1 MKFRIFS
8 FSLLAWILSLLVPN
22 ANADGIIGTNLST
35 FAILGGAGV
44 AINGTGS
51 VITGSV
57 GSYPNVAPTAITGTI
72 PTSFTEPVGTVQIGG
87 GIATS
92 AQGEL
97 GTAIN
102 GLSGMTPNFPV
113 ISTLGTITLGPGV
126 YSAPSGL
133 TLTGGTITLNG
144 GGNANA
150 LWVFQVGSSLTA
162 QSSTVI
168 NVINTGSGAGVYWVM
183 PAGSAMLDPN
193 VTFEGNILANASIT
207 LATNDT
213 DPCGRLLT
221 QTASVTL
228 AGMDVVGAGCT
239 TGLGGSTALLA
250 GSSGLSGGGTL
261 TTSGGTTTVT
271 PAPFQST
278 GGGGGGGGTPVPEPS
293 TFGLLLAG
301 LLPLGLLAL
310 RKLQAGC

>member
-1 MKFRIFS
+1 MKIPLSS
-8 FSLLAWILSLLVPN
+8 FSLLVLIPALLLVPN

-72 PTSFTEPVGTVQIGG
+72 PTNFTEPVGTVQIGG
-87 GIATS
+87 GTATS

-102 GLSGMTPNFPV
+102 GLSGMTPTAPP
-113 ISTLGTITLGPGV
+113 ISSLGTITLGPGV
-126 YSAPSGL
+126 YSASSTL

-162 QSSTVI
+162 QSNTVI
-168 NVINTGSGAGVYWVM
+168 NVINTGPGAGVYWVM

-228 AGMDVVGAGCT
+228 AGMDIVGAGCT

-271 PAPFQST
+271 TAPFQST
-278 GGGGGGGGTPVPEPS
+278 GGGGNTSVPEPP
-293 TFGLLLAG
+293 TFALLLAG

-310 RKLQAGC
+310 RKFQAGC

>member
-1 MKFRIFS
+1 MQFRIFS
-8 FSLLAWILSLLVPN
+8 FSLLAWILPLLAPN
-22 ANADGIIGTNLST
+22 ANADGIIGTDLST

-44 AINGTGS
+44 AIGGTGS

-57 GSYPNVAPTAITGTI
+57 GSYPDVAPTAITGTI
-72 PTSFTEPVGTVQIGG
+72 PTSFTQPVGTVQIGG
-87 GIATS
+87 GTATS
-92 AQGEL
+92 AQSEL

-102 GLSGMTPNFPV
+102 GLSGMTPNFPP
-113 ISTLGTITLGPGV
+113 ISSLGTIMLGPGV

-162 QSSTVI
+162 QSNTVI

-183 PAGSAMLDPN
+183 PGGSAVLDPN
-193 VTFEGNILANASIT
+193 VTFEGNILANVSIT

-228 AGMDVVGAGCT
+228 AGTDKVGIGCT
-239 TGLGGSTALLA
+239 TGLGGSTGLLA
-250 GSSGLSGGGTL
+250 GSGGLSGGGTL

-271 PAPFQST
+271 PAPVHSI
-278 GGGGGGGGTPVPEPS
+278 PEPS
-293 TFGLLLAG
+293 TLLLLGSG
-301 LLPLGLLAL
+301 LIGLAARYRRKPALA
-310 RKLQAGC
+310 RPN

>member
-1 MKFRIFS
+1 VLI
-8 FSLLAWILSLLVPN
+8 LALFLVPT

-57 GSYPNVAPTAITGTI
+57 GGCCVATAVTGVI
-72 PTSFTEPVGTVQIGG
+72 PTDFTISGGTVQSGG

-102 GLSGMTPNFPV
+102 GLSGMTPTSPS
-113 ISTLGTITLGPGV
+113 ISSLGTITLGPGV
-126 YSAPSGL
+126 YSASSTL

-150 LWVFQVGSSLTA
+150 LWVFQIGSSLTA
-162 QSSTVI
+162 QSNTVI

-183 PAGSAMLDPN
+183 PAGSATLDPN

-221 QTASVTL
+221 KTASVAL
-228 AGMDVVGAGCT
+228 AGMDIVGAGCA

-278 GGGGGGGGTPVPEPS
+278 GGNGGGGGTAVPEPA
-293 TFGLLLAG
+293 TFALLLAG
-301 LLPLGLLAL
+301 LLPLGLLTL
-310 RKLQAGC
+310 RKVQASC

>member
-1 MKFRIFS
+1 MKIPLIS
-8 FSLLAWILSLLVPN
+8 FSLIVLILALLLVPA

-57 GSYPNVAPTAITGTI
+57 GGCCVATAVTGVIPTDFTITG
-72 PTSFTEPVGTVQIGG
+72 GTVQSGG
-87 GIATS
+87 GVATS

-102 GLSGMTPNFPV
+102 GLSGMTPTAPP
-113 ISTLGTITLGPGV
+113 ISSLGTITLAPGV
-126 YSAPSGL
+126 YSASSTL

-162 QSSTVI
+162 QSNTVI

-183 PAGSAMLDPN
+183 PAGSAVLDPN
-193 VTFEGNILANASIT
+193 VKFEGNILANASIT

-228 AGMDVVGAGCT
+228 AGMDIVGAGCT

-261 TTSGGTTTVT
+261 TTSGSTTTVT
-271 PAPFQST
+271 TAPFQST
-278 GGGGGGGGTPVPEPS
+278 GGGGGGTAVPEPA
-293 TFGLLLAG
+293 TFALLLAG
-301 LLPLGLLAL
+301 LLPLGLLTL

>member
-8 FSLLAWILSLLVPN
+8 FSLLAWILPLLAPN
-22 ANADGIIGTNLST
+22 ANADGIIGTNLGT

-97 GTAIN
+97 GTAIK
-102 GLSGMTPNFPV
+102 GLSGMTPTARP
-113 ISTLGTITLGPGV
+113 ISSLGTITLGPGV
-126 YSAPSGL
+126 YAAPSGL

-168 NVINTGSGAGVYWVM
+168 NVINTGSGAGIYWVM

-228 AGMDVVGAGCT
+228 AGTDIVGAGCL

-250 GSSGLSGGGTL
+250 GSHGLSGGGTL

-271 PAPFQST
+271 PAPFQSI
-278 GGGGGGGGTPVPEPS
+278 GGGGGGTPVPEPS

>member
-1 MKFRIFS
+1 MKIPLIY
-8 FSLLAWILSLLVPN
+8 FSLLVLIPALFLVPN
-22 ANADGIIGTNLST
+22 ASADGIIGSNLST

-57 GSYPNVAPTAITGTI
+57 GGCCVATAVTGVI
-72 PTSFTEPVGTVQIGG
+72 PTNFTISGGTVQSGG
-87 GIATS
+87 GVATS
-92 AQGEL
+92 AQSEL

-102 GLSGMTPNFPV
+102 GLSGMTPTSS
-113 ISTLGTITLGPGV
+113 ISSMGTITLGPGV
-126 YSAPSGL
+126 YSASSTL
-133 TLTGGTITLNG
+133 TLTGGTITLDG

-150 LWVFQVGSSLTA
+150 LWVFLVGSSLTA
-162 QSSTVI
+162 QSNTVI
-168 NVINTGSGAGVYWVM
+168 NVINTGSGAGVYWVI
-183 PAGSAMLDPN
+183 PAGSATLDPN

-228 AGMDVVGAGCT
+228 AGTDIVGAGCT

-250 GSSGLSGGGTL
+250 GSGGLSGGGTL

-271 PAPFQST
+271 PAPFEST
-278 GGGGGGGGTPVPEPS
+278 GGGGGTPVPEPS

>member
-1 MKFRIFS
+1 MKVPLIS
-8 FSLLAWILSLLVPN
+8 FSSIVFILALFLVPT

-57 GSYPNVAPTAITGTI
+57 GGCCVATAVTGVI
-72 PTSFTEPVGTVQIGG
+72 PTDFTISGGTVQSGG

-102 GLSGMTPNFPV
+102 GLSGMTPTSPP
-113 ISTLGTITLGPGV
+113 ISSLGTITLGPGV

-150 LWVFQVGSSLTA
+150 LWVFQVGSGTSLTA
-162 QSSTVI
+162 QSNTVI

-183 PAGSAMLDPN
+183 PGGSAVLDPN

-228 AGMDVVGAGCT
+228 AGMDIVGAGCT
-239 TGLGGSTALLA
+239 AGLGGSTALLA
-250 GSSGLSGGGTL
+250 GSSGLGGGGTL

-271 PAPFQST
+271 AAPFQSI
-278 GGGGGGGGTPVPEPS
+278 GGGGGTTPVPEPA
-293 TFGLLLAG
+293 TFTLLLAG
-301 LLPLGLLAL
+301 LLPFGLFAL
-310 RKLQAGC
+310 RKLQASC

>member
-1 MKFRIFS
+1 MKIPLIS
-8 FSLLAWILSLLVPN
+8 FSLLVLIPALFLVPN

-57 GSYPNVAPTAITGTI
+57 GGCCVATAVTGVI
-72 PTSFTEPVGTVQIGG
+72 PTDFTISGGTVQSGG
-87 GIATS
+87 GVATS
-92 AQGEL
+92 AQSEL

-102 GLSGMTPNFPV
+102 GLSGMTPTSPP
-113 ISTLGTITLGPGV
+113 ISSLGTITLGPGV
-126 YSAPSGL
+126 YSASSTL

-162 QSSTVI
+162 QSNTVI

-183 PAGSAMLDPN
+183 PAGSATLDPN

-228 AGMDVVGAGCT
+228 AGMDIVGAGCT
-239 TGLGGSTALLA
+239 TGLGGSTPLLA
-250 GSSGLSGGGTL
+250 GSGGLSGGGTL
-261 TTSGGTTTVT
+261 TTLGGTTTVT
-271 PAPFQST
+271 TAPFQST
-278 GGGGGGGGTPVPEPS
+278 GGGTSVPEPS

-310 RKLQAGC
+310 RKVQASC

>member
-1 MKFRIFS
+1 MKIPLIS
-8 FSLLAWILSLLVPN
+8 FSLLVLILASFLVPT

-57 GSYPNVAPTAITGTI
+57 GGCCVATAVTGVI
-72 PTSFTEPVGTVQIGG
+72 PTDFTISGGTVQSGG
-87 GIATS
+87 GVATS

-102 GLSGMTPNFPV
+102 GLSGMTPTAPP
-113 ISTLGTITLGPGV
+113 ISSLGTITLGPGV
-126 YSAPSGL
+126 YSASSTL

-162 QSSTVI
+162 QSNTVI

-183 PAGSAMLDPN
+183 PAGSATLDPN

-228 AGMDVVGAGCT
+228 AGMDIVGAGCT

-261 TTSGGTTTVT
+261 TTSGGSTTVT
-271 PAPFQST
+271 PSPFQSI
-278 GGGGGGGGTPVPEPS
+278 GGGGGPTSVPEP
-293 TFGLLLAG
+293 TTVTLLLTGLLS
-301 LLPLGLLAL
+301 LGLLTL
-310 RKLQAGC
+310 RKLQASC

>member
-1 MKFRIFS
+1 MKIPLIS
-8 FSLLAWILSLLVPN
+8 FSLLVLIPALFLVPN

-57 GSYPNVAPTAITGTI
+57 GGCCVATAVTGVI
-72 PTSFTEPVGTVQIGG
+72 PTDFTISGGTVQSGG
-87 GIATS
+87 GVATS
-92 AQGEL
+92 AQSEL
-97 GTAIN
+97 GTAIK
-102 GLSGMTPNFPV
+102 GLSGMTPTSPSP

-126 YSAPSGL
+126 YSASSTL

-162 QSSTVI
+162 QSNTVI

-183 PAGSAMLDPN
+183 PAGSAVLDPN

-228 AGMDVVGAGCT
+228 AGMDIVGAGCT

-271 PAPFQST
+271 TAPFKSI
-278 GGGGGGGGTPVPEPS
+278 GGGGNTSVPEPP
-293 TFGLLLAG
+293 TFALLLAG

-310 RKLQAGC
+310 RKFQAGC

>member
-1 MKFRIFS
+1 MKIPLIS
-8 FSLLAWILSLLVPN
+8 LSLLVLILAPFLVPN

-57 GSYPNVAPTAITGTI
+57 GGCCTATAVTGVIPTNFTMSGGTI
-72 PTSFTEPVGTVQIGG
+72 QSGG
-87 GIATS
+87 GIATL

-102 GLSGMTPNFPV
+102 GLSGMTPTAPL
-113 ISTLGTITLGPGV
+113 ISSLGTITLGPGV
-126 YSAPSGL
+126 YSASSTL

-162 QSSTVI
+162 QSNTVI
-168 NVINTGSGAGVYWVM
+168 NVINTGSGSGVYWVM

-228 AGMDVVGAGCT
+228 AGMDIVGAGCT

-250 GSSGLSGGGTL
+250 GSKGLSGGGTL

-278 GGGGGGGGTPVPEPS
+278 GGGGGTSVPEPS
-293 TFGLLLAG
+293 TFGLLLTG
-301 LLPLGLLAL
+301 LLPLGFLAL

>member
-1 MKFRIFS
+1 MKIPLISFS
-8 FSLLAWILSLLVPN
+8 FLVLILPFLGPN
-22 ANADGIIGTNLST
+22 ANADGIIGANLST

-87 GIATS
+87 GTATS

-102 GLSGMTPNFPV
+102 GLSGMTPNFPA
-113 ISTLGTITLGPGV
+113 ISSLGTITLGPGV

-133 TLTGGTITLNG
+133 TLTGGIITLDG

-150 LWVFQVGSSLTA
+150 LWVFQVGSGTSLTA
-162 QSSTVI
+162 QSNTVV

-183 PAGSAMLDPN
+183 PGGSATLDPN
-193 VTFEGNILANASIT
+193 VTFEGNILANVSIT

-228 AGMDVVGAGCT
+228 AGADKVGAGCT

-271 PAPFQST
+271 AAPFQST
-278 GGGGGGGGTPVPEPS
+278 GGGGGTSVPEPA
-293 TFGLLLAG
+293 TFALLLAG
-301 LLPLGLLAL
+301 LLPLGLLTL
-310 RKLQAGC
+310 RKLQVSC

>member
-1 MKFRIFS
+1 MKIPLIS
-8 FSLLAWILSLLVPN
+8 FSLIVLILALLLVPA

-57 GSYPNVAPTAITGTI
+57 GGCCVATAVTGVIPTDFTITG
-72 PTSFTEPVGTVQIGG
+72 GTVQSGG
-87 GIATS
+87 GVATS

-102 GLSGMTPNFPV
+102 GLSGMTPTAPP
-113 ISTLGTITLGPGV
+113 ISSLGTITLGPGV
-126 YSAPSGL
+126 YSASSTL

-162 QSSTVI
+162 QSNTVI

-183 PAGSAMLDPN
+183 PAGSAVLDPN
-193 VTFEGNILANASIT
+193 VKFEGNILANASIT

-228 AGMDVVGAGCT
+228 AGMDIVGAGCT

-261 TTSGGTTTVT
+261 TTSGSTTTVT
-271 PAPFQST
+271 TAPFQST
-278 GGGGGGGGTPVPEPS
+278 GGGGGGTAVPEPA
-293 TFGLLLAG
+293 TFALLLAG
-301 LLPLGLLAL
+301 LLPLGLLTL

>member
-1 MKFRIFS
+1 MKIPLS
-8 FSLLAWILSLLVPN
+8 SLSLFAFILALFLAPN
-22 ANADGIIGTNLST
+22 AHADGIIGTNLST

-57 GSYPNVAPTAITGTI
+57 GGCCVATAVTGVI
-72 PTSFTEPVGTVQIGG
+72 PTDFTISGGTVQSGG
-87 GIATS
+87 GVATS
-92 AQGEL
+92 AQSEL
-97 GTAIN
+97 GTAIS
-102 GLSGMTPNFPV
+102 GLSGMTPTALP
-113 ISTLGTITLGPGV
+113 ISSLGTITLGPGV
-126 YSAPSGL
+126 YSASSTL
-133 TLTGGTITLNG
+133 TLTGGTITLDG

-183 PAGSAMLDPN
+183 PAGSATLDPN

-228 AGMDVVGAGCT
+228 AGMDIVGASCT
-239 TGLGGSTALLA
+239 TGLGGSTALLG
-250 GSSGLSGGGTL
+250 GSGGLSGGGTL
-261 TTSGGTTTVT
+261 TTSGGTPTVT
-271 PAPFQST
+271 TAPFQST
-278 GGGGGGGGTPVPEPS
+278 GGGGTTSVPELA
-293 TFGLLLAG
+293 TLALLLAG
-301 LLPLGLLAL
+301 LLPLGLLTR
-310 RKLQAGC
+310 RKLQTTC